1 MLQARDAYG
10 WGCGM
15 GSQWLWQSRDRR
27 TNNPASSVLVIFN
40 LYLLIPVSFVIRIT
54 LLLFRLLI
62 SIRGSNFKRCW
73 RGLLVAVWGE
83 NIPST
88 RLDFSSG
95 RKKAAA
101 AAFSCNQFHWVL
113 KLMALIHPQSH
124 FCNYWFEV
132 SGLSDKETE
141 PYQSGKSQELGWL
154 KLVLLEQFVSV
165 TKGILLEGVGGYHF
179 QLPIL
184 LPSAWCLA

>member
-1 MLQARDAYG
+1 MLQAGDVYG

-95 RKKAAA
+95 RKK
-101 AAFSCNQFHWVL
+101 QQLLPFHAISFTEYSNLWHSSTLSHTFVIIDL
-113 KLMALIHPQSH
+113 RFLDYLIKKQSLISLERARS
-124 FCNYWFEV
+124 WA
-132 SGLSDKETE
+132 
-141 PYQSGKSQELGWL
+141 GWNL
-154 KLVLLEQFVSV
+154 CSWSSLLVLQRGSF
-165 TKGILLEGVGGYHF
+165 
-179 QLPIL
+179 
-184 LPSAWCLA
+184 